1 MPRAGNR
8 APPSLI
14 SFHQDCV
21 GHTCIAWL
29 LSSGPFQ
36 REGHLSWLSSPSYIL
51 CQVWAYFLSLLS
63 LLSRMQNA
71 SSSVQN
77 GKYQRKSQNYP
88 SVPESDLLGP
98 FFFSFF
104 HSLLIRDSWF
114 LTSWSSQLRQY
125 PDYLFG
131 NVTSGHVFSSH
142 PLFPLSVLLLSLVS
156 DQPHE
161 SPL

>member
-1 MPRAGNR
+1 MGRVTSFLELELKTASPLCSTRPLTLPPWAPDSSSMPRAGNR

-114 LTSWSSQLRQY
+114 LTS
-125 PDYLFG
+125 
-131 NVTSGHVFSSH
+131 
-142 PLFPLSVLLLSLVS
+142 
-156 DQPHE
+156 
-161 SPL
+161 